1 MNPFRWM
8 ITKYRP
14 NPEAREFVARAE
26 QGEKDGLKV
35 RAAVFSDRESKAYFD
50 VALAR
55 RGVQPVWIRVENSS
69 ERPYRLDL
77 FGLDP
82 GYFTPLEAAA
92 ICHFSVGKRMVSFG
106 VLGWLFLILLP
117 LLPTKLITAAKANDR
132 MNQFFKKH
140 GFRFGPIQPGDSREG
155 VVFTSLDEGVKHVH
169 LRFLSGASII
179 EFDFSMEVPGLLVR
193 PEFDLNDGKPIR
205 KISIQELIQMS
216 AQMPRC
222 TSGKKGTREGDP
234 LNLLV
239 IGNRDLVRQCF
250 GGRWDDAE
258 AITFGTCVKTAR
270 AFLFDSSYRYSPV
283 SPLYVAGRIQDLA
296 LQRARS
302 SINERIHLRLWQT
315 DLRIDGQTVW
325 IGQVSRDI
333 GVRFTLKTWNL
344 TTHRIDPN
352 VDEARDYVVD
362 SLIDGRRVAQMTYA
376 SGVGAASSDEPRPN
390 LTGDPYYTDGKRAVL
405 VLSPNATNTAYLE
418 TEHPTETNQVF

>member
-1 MNPFRWM
+1 M
-8 ITKYRP
+8 
-14 NPEAREFVARAE
+14 
-26 QGEKDGLKV
+26 
-35 RAAVFSDRESKAYFD
+35 
-50 VALAR
+50 
-55 RGVQPVWIRVENSS
+55 
-69 ERPYRLDL
+69 
-77 FGLDP
+77 
-82 GYFTPLEAAA
+82 
-92 ICHFSVGKRMVSFG
+92 
-106 VLGWLFLILLP
+106 
-117 LLPTKLITAAKANDR
+117 
-132 MNQFFKKH
+132 
-140 GFRFGPIQPGDSREG
+140 
-155 VVFTSLDEGVKHVH
+155 
-169 LRFLSGASII
+169 
-179 EFDFSMEVPGLLVR
+179 
-193 PEFDLNDGKPIR
+193 
-205 KISIQELIQMS
+205 
-216 AQMPRC
+216 
-222 TSGKKGTREGDP
+222 
-234 LNLLV
+234 
-239 IGNRDLVRQCF
+239 
-250 GGRWDDAE
+250 
-258 AITFGTCVKTAR
+258 KTAR